1 MPPDINKSDLIF
13 KPDAERNAIIYGL
26 KGINK
31 IGTALVYEIM
41 SKRPYKSMDD
51 FLARVKV
58 NKTQMVSLIKA
69 GVFDEFFETRYEAM
83 NYYLDLIAD
92 KKKRITLQN
101 MTMLIS
107 KGMIPEEYDFQRRV
121 FNFTKYIR
129 KFKDGDYYKLDT
141 HAMNFY
147 SEHYDIDK
155 LTDVVI
161 TNESSTGKIKQTTW
175 DNIYNNEMNVMRKWI
190 KDNHDEILETLNNIL
205 YDEVKQK
212 YATGDIDKWDM
223 DSLGTYCHHHELEKL
238 NKEAYSICKFED
250 LPEQPTIASQFETK
264 DGNTIRMFEISRIC
278 GTVIDK
284 DKNKSTVVLLT
295 PEMQVVNVK
304 VWKNQYAKWDRQISQ
319 VNPDGSKTIIEKSF
333 FARGN
338 KLIITGIRRDDDF
351 VPKKYKSTTAP
362 LFEKIEEMDDE
373 GYITV
378 SATNRVGDED

>member
-1 MPPDINKSDLIF
+1 MIVNAGGADLLDSEDVDDEKEDIIDTTAEEVEEGADEEPAPIVKKKKNKSVNYGKISVALGKSIKAGIKVLPPDINKSDLIF

-161 TNESSTGKIKQTTW
+161 TNESS
-175 DNIYNNEMNVMRKWI
+175 
-190 KDNHDEILETLNNIL
+190 
-205 YDEVKQK
+205 
-212 YATGDIDKWDM
+212 
-223 DSLGTYCHHHELEKL
+223 
-238 NKEAYSICKFED
+238 
-250 LPEQPTIASQFETK
+250 
-264 DGNTIRMFEISRIC
+264 
-278 GTVIDK
+278 
-284 DKNKSTVVLLT
+284 
-295 PEMQVVNVK
+295 
-304 VWKNQYAKWDRQISQ
+304 
-319 VNPDGSKTIIEKSF
+319 
-333 FARGN
+333 
-338 KLIITGIRRDDDF
+338 
-351 VPKKYKSTTAP
+351 
-362 LFEKIEEMDDE
+362 
-373 GYITV
+373 
-378 SATNRVGDED
+378 